1 MTSRPSGGTGF
12 VIGIVADTHGE
23 LPVAAFDALSGADAI
38 LHAGD
43 VGAGIVL
50 DLLATIAPVTVVR
63 GNNRYASEVRFPFV
77 ANVALG
83 GIRVILA
90 HRAEDLTGELDP
102 VRAGVQVAVIG
113 HTHVASIATREGMLW
128 VNPGSPSCP
137 RRGSPPSVALVTV
150 EAGGRVAARIVQ
162 V

>member
-1 MTSRPSGGTGF
+1 MTSRPMGGTGF
-12 VIGIVADTHGE
+12 VIGIVADTHGG
-23 LPVAAFDALSGADAI
+23 LPDAAFDALSGADAI

-63 GNNRYASEVRFPFV
+63 GNNRYASEAQLPFV

-83 GIRVILA
+83 GIRVMVA
-90 HRAEDLTGELDP
+90 HRAEDLAGELDP
-102 VRAGVQVAVIG
+102 VRAGAQVAVTG
-113 HTHVASIATREGMLW
+113 HTHVPSIATRDGVLW
-128 VNPGSPSCP
+128 VNPGSPTCP
-137 RRGSPPSVALVTV
+137 RRGSPPSVALVMV
-150 EAGGRVAARIVQ
+150 GAGDHVAARIVQ